1 MAEKEEKSPITPTLR
16 VMKIGEEFTYPIQ
29 MMTSV
34 RTVCTTYGLQWGKT
48 FKTRIDREEVS
59 EGLRTCPG
67 CVLAECRLTPESL
80 DCCWPLGTGRE

>member
-34 RTVCTTYGLQWGKT
+34 RTVCTHT
-48 FKTRIDREEVS
+48 
-59 EGLRTCPG
+59 
-67 CVLAECRLTPESL
+67 
-80 DCCWPLGTGRE
+80 DCNGERHSKPV

>member
-1 MAEKEEKSPITPTLR
+1 MAEKEERSPITPTLR

-48 FKTRIDREEVS
+48 FKTRIDREAKTITVT
-59 EGLRTCPG
+59 R
-67 CVLAECRLTPESL
+67 VK
-80 DCCWPLGTGRE
+80 

>member
-48 FKTRIDREEVS
+48 FKTRIDR
-59 EGLRTCPG
+59 
-67 CVLAECRLTPESL
+67 
-80 DCCWPLGTGRE
+80 

>member
-34 RTVCTTYGLQWGKT
+34 RTVCTTCLLYT
-48 FKTRIDREEVS
+48 SDAADE
-59 EGLRTCPG
+59 
-67 CVLAECRLTPESL
+67 
-80 DCCWPLGTGRE
+80 

>member
-34 RTVCTTYGLQWGKT
+34 RTCMYHIRTAMGKDIQNPY
-48 FKTRIDREEVS
+48 RQR
-59 EGLRTCPG
+59 G
-67 CVLAECRLTPESL
+67 
-80 DCCWPLGTGRE
+80 